1 MDKNVLYDQLKSI
14 LIDQFELDE
23 ASISPDANLYDELEL
38 DSIDA
43 VDLLVQL
50 KNITGKKISPDDFK
64 DVRTINDVIN
74 ALTDQS
80 IDF

>member
-1 MDKNVLYDQLKSI
+1 MDKNELYDQLKNI
-14 LIDQFELDE
+14 LVDQFELDE
-23 ASISPDANLYDELEL
+23 SSISPDANLYDELEL

-64 DVRTINDVIN
+64 DVRTINDVID
-74 ALTDQS
+74 ALTDL
-80 IDF
+80 

>member
-1 MDKNVLYDQLKSI
+1 MDTADLYEQLKAI
-14 LIDQFELDE
+14 LVDQFELDE
-23 ASISPDANLYDELEL
+23 SSITPDADLYDELEL

-64 DVRTINDVIN
+64 DVRTINDVVS
-74 ALTDQS
+74 ALTDL
-80 IDF
+80 

>member
-1 MDKNVLYDQLKSI
+1 MDKDELYGQLKGI
-14 LIDQFELDE
+14 LIDQFELE
-23 ASISPDANLYDELEL
+23 ESSITPDANLYDELEL

-74 ALTDQS
+74 ALTAL
-80 IDF
+80 

>member
-1 MDKNVLYDQLKSI
+1 MDKTELYDQLKNI

-23 ASISPDANLYDELEL
+23 ASISPNANLYDELEL

-74 ALTDQS
+74 ALTNL
-80 IDF
+80 

>member
-1 MDKNVLYDQLKSI
+1 MDKNELYDQLKNI

-23 ASISPDANLYDELEL
+23 SSITPDANLYEELEL

-64 DVRTINDVIN
+64 DVRTINDVID
-74 ALTDQS
+74 ALTDL
-80 IDF
+80 

>member
-1 MDKNVLYDQLKSI
+1 MDKNELYDQLKNI

-23 ASISPDANLYDELEL
+23 SSITPDANLYDELEL

-64 DVRTINDVIN
+64 DVRTINDVID
-74 ALTDQS
+74 ALTDL
-80 IDF
+80 

>member
-1 MDKNVLYDQLKSI
+1 MDKNELYDQLKNI
-14 LIDQFELDE
+14 LVDQFELDE
-23 ASISPDANLYDELEL
+23 SSISPDANLYDELEL

-64 DVRTINDVIN
+64 DVRTINDVVD
-74 ALTDQS
+74 ALADL
-80 IDF
+80 

>member
-1 MDKNVLYDQLKSI
+1 MERNELYGQLRNI

-64 DVRTINDVIN
+64 DVRTINDVID
-74 ALTDQS
+74 ALTDL
-80 IDF
+80 

>member
-1 MDKNVLYDQLKSI
+1 MDKNELYGQLKNI

-74 ALTDQS
+74 ALTDL
-80 IDF
+80 

>member
-1 MDKNVLYDQLKSI
+1 MDKNELFDQLKNI
-14 LIDQFELDE
+14 LIEQFELDE
-23 ASISPDANLYDELEL
+23 SSISPDANLYDELEL

-50 KNITGKKISPDDFK
+50 KNITGKKIAPDDFK

-74 ALTDQS
+74 ALTDL
-80 IDF
+80 

>member
-1 MDKNVLYDQLKSI
+1 MDTNELYAQLKDI
-14 LIDQFELDE
+14 LVDQFELDE
-23 ASISPDANLYDELEL
+23 SSITPDANLYEELEL

-74 ALTDQS
+74 ALTDL
-80 IDF
+80 

>member
-1 MDKNVLYDQLKSI
+1 MEKKQLYDKLKNI

-64 DVRTINDVIN
+64 DVRTINDVID
-74 ALTDQS
+74 ALTDL
-80 IDF
+80 

>member
-74 ALTDQS
+74 ALTDL
-80 IDF
+80 

>member
-1 MDKNVLYDQLKSI
+1 MEKNHLYDQLKNI
-14 LIDQFELDE
+14 LVDQFELDE

-74 ALTDQS
+74 ALTDL
-80 IDF
+80 

>member
-1 MDKNVLYDQLKSI
+1 MDKNALYDQLKNI
-14 LIDQFELDE
+14 LVDQFELDE
-23 ASISPDANLYDELEL
+23 SSITPDANLYDELEL

-64 DVRTINDVIN
+64 DVRTINDVIE
-74 ALTDQS
+74 ALTDL
-80 IDF
+80 

>member
-1 MDKNVLYDQLKSI
+1 MDKNELYGQLKSI

-74 ALTDQS
+74 ALTDL
-80 IDF
+80 

>member
-1 MDKNVLYDQLKSI
+1 MDRNELYGQLKNI

-23 ASISPDANLYDELEL
+23 SSITPDANLYDELEL

-64 DVRTINDVIN
+64 DVRTINDVID
-74 ALTDQS
+74 ALTEL
-80 IDF
+80 

>member
-1 MDKNVLYDQLKSI
+1 MDKNELYGQLKDI

-50 KNITGKKISPDDFK
+50 KNVTGKKISPDDFK

-74 ALTDQS
+74 ALTDL
-80 IDF
+80 

>member
-1 MDKNVLYDQLKSI
+1 MDKNELYDQLKNI
-14 LIDQFELDE
+14 LIDQFELDDS
-23 ASISPDANLYDELEL
+23 SITPEENLYEELEL

-64 DVRTINDVIN
+64 DVRTINDVID
-74 ALTDQS
+74 ALTDL
-80 IDF
+80 

>member
-1 MDKNVLYDQLKSI
+1 METDDLYGQLKGI

-23 ASISPDANLYDELEL
+23 STISPDADLYDELEL

-50 KNITGKKISPDDFK
+50 KQITGKKISPDDFK
-64 DVRTINDVIN
+64 DVRTINDVIG
-74 ALTDQS
+74 ALQS
-80 IDF
+80 S

>member
-1 MDKNVLYDQLKSI
+1 MDSNELYGQLKNI

-64 DVRTINDVIN
+64 DVRTINDVID
-74 ALTDQS
+74 ALTDL
-80 IDF
+80 

>member
-1 MDKNVLYDQLKSI
+1 MDTDNLYGQLKAI

-23 ASISPDANLYDELEL
+23 SSISPDADLYDELEL

-50 KNITGKKISPDDFK
+50 KNITGKKISPDEFK
-64 DVRTINDVIN
+64 DVRTINDVIG
-74 ALTDQS
+74 ALTNS
-80 IDF
+80 T